1 MSIKLRLGQI
11 IRWLFAHIPLSG
23 IILSL
28 ISYIAESTQ
37 VVRDRQQMSGM
48 RLLVQLWLRYAL
60 VRVIV
65 AFITAFVGVLIVVIF
80 FAYHEITP
88 ADMYPVNGHF
98 ESSYKSK
105 EYYGR
110 MVILL
115 KEYRSPFLL
124 PAHSEPF
131 FDEQRFVREV
141 HNGDKLFISIN
152 RDELAALGTGELLV
166 AHEIRSESATYLTL
180 APVAEAR
187 RREAMTF
194 PALATAAVVITA
206 VSMLTV
212 VPVNRWWARRRGYL
226 SNI

>member
-1 MSIKLRLGQI
+1 MV
-11 IRWLFAHIPLSG
+11 RWLLAHIPLSG
-23 IILSL
+23 IVLSV
-28 ISYIAESTQ
+28 ISYLAESTQ
-37 VVRDRQQMSGM
+37 VVRDRQQLSGM

-60 VRVIV
+60 VRVTV
-65 AFITAFVGVLIVVIF
+65 ALITAFVGVLMIVLF

-88 ADMYPVNGHF
+88 ADMYPINGHF

-131 FDEQRFVREV
+131 FEEQRFVREV
-141 HNGDKLFISIN
+141 HTGDTLFISIN
-152 RDELAALGTGELLV
+152 RDELEALGAGKLLV
-166 AHEIRSESATYLTL
+166 AHEVRSESAVYLTL
-180 APVAEAR
+180 GPVADAR
-187 RREAMTF
+187 RGEAMTF

-206 VSMLTV
+206 VSMLSV
-212 VPVNRWWARRRGYL
+212 VPVNRWWARRRAMRHTGTTGG
-226 SNI
+226 